1 MDEKIENIKIKTHQT
16 RGDKITDQDQIT
28 SQDNIKLDIINK
40 RKVKRDHYSPQKL
53 AISHR
58 IKNE

>member
-1 MDEKIENIKIKTHQT
+1 MHEKIDNIKIKTHQT
-16 RGDKITDQDQIT
+16 RGDKITDQDQT
-28 SQDNIKLDIINK
+28 SQDNIKIDIINK
-40 RKVKRDHYSPQKL
+40 GKVKRDHYSPQKL